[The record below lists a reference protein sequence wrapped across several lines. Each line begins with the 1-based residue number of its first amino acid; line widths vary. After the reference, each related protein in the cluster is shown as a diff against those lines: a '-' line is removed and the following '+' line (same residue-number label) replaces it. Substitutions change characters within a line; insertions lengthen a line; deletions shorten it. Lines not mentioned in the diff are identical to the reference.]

1 MKPPEYWGS
10 PRATR
15 ASSAS
20 DTPTKPIS
28 CHPNFTKGGLET
40 MEGVG
45 GVGEPAVGP
54 PSAHP
59 GLYPGGSSRGPLQ
72 DPRRASATRRGTV
85 VGGLSS
91 GLCLPQVST
100 FTEHSSW
107 ALLGRYFLQECKHSR
122 LGRLLPGMALVG
134 LLGSRSSS
142 RGGGWFWESVPG
154 LPSGWELR
162 VTPPWEPGL
171 LWSLCS
177 IQGLLCDLRSEA
189 RPLWA
194 RRANGTDSVFSPHHW
209 P

>member
-189 RPLWA
+189 
-194 RRANGTDSVFSPHHW
+194 
-209 P
+209 